1 MKKLLVVVPGTDKS
15 LLSQLLD
22 LTPQK
27 KTDPEAGR
35 VVATKDGDVMI
46 TALTVEQWKK
56 IKNRYTEDDK
66 ILFLGLTPGMEWL
79 PEQMHIKYRSFGI
92 TYGWLGNR
100 AMLYAD
106 RKALNDREEYTI
118 FLQCL
123 KANTNIESLKKPPA
137 ELSVA
142 QFFAL
147 TVFAL
152 IVPFGP
158 AIAGGKLLRD
168 WYKNRTLVHRQQYA
182 LGIFH
187 LYRSHL
193 QEFMDA

>member
-1 MKKLLVVVPGTDKS
+1 MKKLLVVVPGTDRP
-15 LLSQLLD
+15 LLSRLLD

-27 KTDPEAGR
+27 KADPVAGR

-46 TALTVEQWKK
+46 TALTVEQWEK

-66 ILFLGLTPGMEWL
+66 ILFLGLTPSMEWL
-79 PEQMHIKYRSFGI
+79 PKQMHIKYRSFGI

-106 RKALNDREEYTI
+106 RKALDDREEYTI

-123 KANTNIESLKKPPA
+123 KANTSIESLKKPPS
-137 ELSVA
+137 EMTVP

-147 TVFAL
+147 AVFAL
-152 IVPFGP
+152 VVPFGP

-168 WYKNRTLVHRQQYA
+168 WYANRTLVHRQQYA

-193 QEFMDA
+193 KEFMDA